1 MKSYNQLSEEQKE
14 QLISEY
20 LPLVK
25 KIASRFI
32 HKVPPSIEPRD
43 LINAGIYGL
52 LEAAERFDESLDVS
66 FEAYAYHRVR
76 GAILDYLRS
85 CDWLPRSI
93 RSKLHKIEKAYML
106 VEQKLGRQA
115 SEEEVSNELGI
126 SVEEFRELLGSVS
139 NMVLFSFEEL
149 GFGKGED
156 RFWSKDESAVAP
168 LETVLEQELV
178 DIVARALDRL
188 PEKEKLVT
196 VLYFY
201 EELNLKEI
209 SEVLNLTE
217 SRVSQ
222 LRASG
227 LLRLK
232 VYLRKSL
239 GILDED

>member
-1 MKSYNQLSEEQKE
+1 MRNFNNLTEEEKE
-14 QLISEY
+14 KLINDH

-25 KIASRFI
+25 KVVSRFI
-32 HKVPPSIEPRD
+32 HKVPSSIDPKD

-52 LEAAERFDESLDVS
+52 LDAAERFDKSLETN
-66 FEAYAYHRVR
+66 FEAYAYHRIR
-76 GAILDYLRS
+76 GSVLDYLRA
-85 CDWLPRSI
+85 CDWLPRSL
-93 RSKLHKIEKAYML
+93 RAKVHKMEKAYMM
-106 VEQKLGRQA
+106 VEQKLGRSA
-115 SEEEVSNELGI
+115 TEEEVANELGLSI
-126 SVEEFRELLGSVS
+126 DEFRDLLGSVS
-139 NMVLFSFEEL
+139 NVVMYSFEEL
-149 GFGKGED
+149 GFGRGEEK
-156 RFWSKDESAVAP
+156 FWSKECEASLPEVAV
-168 LETVLEQELV
+168 LDGELV
-178 DIVARALDRL
+178 EIIARALDRL

-209 SEVLNLTE
+209 AEVLNLTE

-239 GILDED
+239 GIFED